1 MARIGFDQVG
11 ADICRVDVTSGKQLM
26 PLTARKGK
34 DKHGNALK
42 DDRALSVRLGAESVV
57 LAAADVPDL
66 VVDEYAFNF
75 GKEVVR
81 HALSPGTPVSLILRC
96 LLRRMVRRLLVRLR
110 TGLARHQTDLAV
122 LAHDP
127 QALARRGR
135 LRALRLGAADERI
148 QESGVRGTTDGRDRR
163 AAQKHEADACQVP
176 RREFRHDVVVGEGGA
191 AGRGAITVTAAKHRR
206 QVCAKAISRGE
217 RWPN

>member
-1 MARIGFDQVG
+1 
-11 ADICRVDVTSGKQLM
+11 M

-81 HALSPGTPVSLILRC
+81 HALSPGTPLPQTRSRPGPSPHRVGRPRC
-96 LLRRMVRRLLVRLR
+96 LR
-110 TGLARHQTDLAV
+110 
-122 LAHDP
+122 
-127 QALARRGR
+127 
-135 LRALRLGAADERI
+135 
-148 QESGVRGTTDGRDRR
+148 SG
-163 AAQKHEADACQVP
+163 
-176 RREFRHDVVVGEGGA
+176 
-191 AGRGAITVTAAKHRR
+191 
-206 QVCAKAISRGE
+206 
-217 RWPN
+217 